1 MGSLAERCCLKEGFD
16 ASPSFRCLDEP
27 DMRRLKRKSSEVLC
41 MTHQEVFCLV
51 RERKI
56 HEAEELYDLAREISR
71 GGDDKLLNY
80 CSGGNG
86 EKKKGLQKIIDSV
99 WELDSG
105 AASAEELDARHR
117 RPLGEQALLEL
128 QRRARRPQPKDTE
141 KTVLEVLDSCT
152 GGLTAIADAGLRRR
166 GTQSRISRFSEP
178 SKDSAMLFD
187 HFDRQAEILFRPR
200 SGLWR
205 LRDFFE
211 GDRIG
216 QCDHR
221 YRVSE
226 LHDAMS
232 PPQKDTREILERT
245 RMCKYWKAK
254 RCTLGADCKFAHSV
268 AELKQ
273 QPDLV
278 ATQLC
283 FQFSRK
289 GRCKN
294 GEACKFAHGRSELRR
309 FPNASG
315 NETPTK
321 AHKEQSLHKE
331 SHETPSIVPP
341 VLKSGV
347 VQILPGQ
354 PAQSDPEPQATGIAS
369 LLCLIKDRWTYPSL
383 WTRARA
389 GATTTRAPTLLVACR
404 QQLNMAKTEPSP
416 ALEGGLRLP
425 RSEAGWQAMLKAGVA
440 QPAAAF
446 AMLSEEEKAS
456 SAAELRL
463 GSGCGVMPWRSSS
476 VDFDS
481 SSWIVEMP
489 QEPAFE
495 HDTFDNR
502 PSEEKVVRLW
512 AKDHIEDKQ
521 LMAVLNS
528 LEACQHTVVE
538 TKGFFIKNNSMR
550 VTGTKERSSKHLMG
564 PVSSMTC
571 IFLISMPCTRT
582 YL

>member
-1 MGSLAERCCLKEGFD
+1 
-16 ASPSFRCLDEP
+16 
-27 DMRRLKRKSSEVLC
+27 MRRLKRKSSEVLC

-211 GDRIG
+211 
-216 QCDHR
+216 
-221 YRVSE
+221 
-226 LHDAMS
+226 
-232 PPQKDTREILERT
+232 
-245 RMCKYWKAK
+245 
-254 RCTLGADCKFAHSV
+254 
-268 AELKQ
+268 
-273 QPDLV
+273 
-278 ATQLC
+278 
-283 FQFSRK
+283 
-289 GRCKN
+289 
-294 GEACKFAHGRSELRR
+294 
-309 FPNASG
+309 
-315 NETPTK
+315 
-321 AHKEQSLHKE
+321 
-331 SHETPSIVPP
+331 
-341 VLKSGV
+341 
-347 VQILPGQ
+347 
-354 PAQSDPEPQATGIAS
+354 
-369 LLCLIKDRWTYPSL
+369 
-383 WTRARA
+383 
-389 GATTTRAPTLLVACR
+389 LLVACR

-571 IFLISMPCTRT
+571 AHLALEDEKEGVSRQKQGKARRM
-582 YL
+582 YLLGDARVADKRPDLTAPRLASVRALCDKPKS